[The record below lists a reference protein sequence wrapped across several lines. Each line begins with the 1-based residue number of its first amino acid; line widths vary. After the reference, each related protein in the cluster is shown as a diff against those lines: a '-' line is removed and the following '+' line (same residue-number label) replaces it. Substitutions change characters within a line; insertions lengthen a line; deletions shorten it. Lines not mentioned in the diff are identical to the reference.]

1 MKPFLLFAIFFL
13 YAGLVSGQ
21 IRFSS
26 LDEMIQYADKNSLV
40 TQQAQLQITISKKQ
54 TAINQSALLPK
65 LNVFGTADYYPI
77 ITSQVIPESIFGG
90 PAGKFTK
97 VQFGLPL
104 SFSSGVELTLPVINF
119 EKWEQLKRYR
129 LQELQTKFKGDADI
143 ENLHI
148 QITQWYYQALL
159 ARELVLLNQSDL
171 LVTDELMR
179 ILTERRANGI
189 LNPADY
195 NRSKN
200 LQLDMQAAAIQY
212 DKNYQEALIV
222 LQQLLNLPAKTN
234 LLLSDSIAGKNWQMV
249 PDTIS
254 INKRPSWLAASA
266 GTSIAAQQLR
276 ETEKGALPKIAFTG
290 KYTYQWQM
298 KPSADQHVNFDFSS
312 IGIRLDFPLFQ
323 GFYYRETKQMNKMQ
337 LLLGQSLQTQ
347 TANDLNRQQA
357 EWWNSY
363 KSALKRQDM
372 YTQKLSVAK
381 ENLHIAQLNMK
392 EGVMEFDEFN
402 NIFQE
407 YNKARIDFLQNYTD
421 GIVYQLLLNIK

>member
-1 MKPFLLFAIFFL
+1 MKYFLLFAVCCFSTT
-13 YAGLVSGQ
+13 LVLAQ
-21 IRFSS
+21 THFSS
-26 LDEMIQYADKNSLV
+26 LDEMLQYADKNSLV
-40 TQQAQLQITISKKQ
+40 TQQAQLQNAISKKQ
-54 TAINQSALLPK
+54 TTINKSALLPK
-65 LNVFGTADYYPI
+65 LNAFGTADYYPI

-104 SFSSGVELTLPVINF
+104 SFSSGVELTVPVINF

-129 LQELQTKFKGDADI
+129 LLELQTDFKGKADI

-179 ILTERRANGI
+179 ILTERKKNGI
-189 LNPADY
+189 LNPADF

-200 LQLDMQAAAIQY
+200 LQLDMQAAAVQY
-212 DKNYQEALIV
+212 NKNYQEALIV
-222 LQQLLNLPAKTN
+222 LQQLLNLPSNAH
-234 LLLSDSIAGKNWQMV
+234 LLLNDSIAGKNWQML
-249 PDTIS
+249 PDTIGF
-254 INKRPSWLAASA
+254 NKRPSWLAAST
-266 GTSIAAQQLR
+266 GTSIAAQQLK
-276 ETEKGALPKIAFTG
+276 ETTKGALPKIAFTG

-323 GFYYRETKQMNKMQ
+323 GFYYKAGKQLSKMQ
-337 LLLGQSLQTQ
+337 LSLSQSLQNQ
-347 TANDLNRQQA
+347 TAAELNRQQA

-363 KSALKRQDM
+363 TAALKRQDM
-372 YTQKLSVAK
+372 YTQKLAVAK
-381 ENLHIAQLNMK
+381 DNLHIAQLNMK

-407 YNKARIDFLQNYTD
+407 YNKARIDYLQNYTD